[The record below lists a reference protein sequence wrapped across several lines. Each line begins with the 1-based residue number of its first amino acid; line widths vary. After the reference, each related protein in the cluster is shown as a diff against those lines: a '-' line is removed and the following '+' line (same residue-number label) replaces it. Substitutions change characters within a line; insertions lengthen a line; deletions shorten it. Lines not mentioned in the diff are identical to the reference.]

1 MNTGKIREG
10 VGRILN
16 EKDCFA
22 FFWEGFDGSDI
33 DTVVYE
39 LEKRKVN
46 YLIISAEYYL
56 EETLKYMERFKTNDI
71 PSCWDFQDR
80 IRSSSIDLLLIHG
93 YATIGLYQEVFETMM
108 LHDINSRKGLL
119 TKTVLATSGSFD
131 SVICERLRKLI
142 NKNNTIVLN
151 EFNY

>member
-1 MNTGKIREG
+1 MKAKNTKETITK
-10 VGRILN
+10 ILN

-22 FFWEGFDGSDI
+22 FFWERFDGSDI

-56 EETLKYMERFKTNDI
+56 EETLKYLERFKTIDI

-80 IRSSSIDLLLIHG
+80 IRSSSIDVLLIHG
-93 YATIGLYQEVFETMM
+93 YETIGLYQDLFETMM
-108 LHDINSRKGLL
+108 VHDINSRKGLF
-119 TKTVLATSGSFD
+119 TKTILATSRSFD
-131 SVICERLRKLI
+131 SVICEKL
-142 NKNNTIVLN
+142 KNMMNTRIILSC
-151 EFNY
+151 